1 MVFRI
6 FTAHPTGENPFG
18 WKGVAAGKTTVHTNI
33 LRSET
38 VEANDLGAMV
48 SDRIEARRADGVLA
62 LELQY
67 RRGVPERVT
76 SEGWVRFAAEP
87 EHVRVYRADE
97 LVDVVKSV
105 PGGIDRLERFGLRVT
120 LPELADI
127 FDGSEQVVNLTV
139 QPWFLRRVYE
149 PSGA

>member
-1 MVFRI
+1 MGAR
-6 FTAHPTGENPFG
+6 
-18 WKGVAAGKTTVHTNI
+18 KTTVHANI
-33 LRSET
+33 VRSET
-38 VEANDLGAMV
+38 VEANDLEAMV
-48 SDRIEARRADGVLA
+48 SDRIEARLDQGVIA

-76 SEGWVRFAAEP
+76 SEGRVRFTTES
-87 EHVRVYRADE
+87 EHVRVYQADE

-105 PGGIDRLERFGLRVT
+105 PAAIDRLERFDLQVT

-127 FDGSEQVVNLTV
+127 FDGSEQVVNVTV
-139 QPWFLRRVYE
+139 QPWFFRRVYA